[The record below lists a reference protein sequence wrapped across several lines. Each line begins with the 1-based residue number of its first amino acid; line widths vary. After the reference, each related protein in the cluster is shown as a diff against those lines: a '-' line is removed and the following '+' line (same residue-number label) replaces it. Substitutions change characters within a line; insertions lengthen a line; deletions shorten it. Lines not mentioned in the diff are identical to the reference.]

1 MIDEEKGL
9 VVVMIEYFEL
19 LKLKDK
25 DLFDCIFYLVL
36 NGFYDEKN
44 LRDEIVK
51 VIFIFKEKMR
61 NEKLKKYIKIICF
74 EDRL

>member
-1 MIDEEKGL
+1 MINEEKGL
-9 VVVMIEYFEL
+9 VVVMIQYFEL
-19 LKLKDK
+19 FKLKDK

-36 NGFYDEKN
+36 NGFYDEQN
-44 LRDEIVK
+44 LRDEIVE

>member
-1 MIDEEKGL
+1 MVDKDKGL

-36 NGFYDEKN
+36 NGFYDE
-44 LRDEIVK
+44 
-51 VIFIFKEKMR
+51 
-61 NEKLKKYIKIICF
+61 
-74 EDRL
+74 